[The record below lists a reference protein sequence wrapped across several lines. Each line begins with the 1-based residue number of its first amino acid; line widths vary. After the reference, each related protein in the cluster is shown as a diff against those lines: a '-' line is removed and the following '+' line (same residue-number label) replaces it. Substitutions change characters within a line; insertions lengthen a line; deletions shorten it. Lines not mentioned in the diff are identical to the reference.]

1 MIINIFLALIAVSFL
16 SNLLVKSNYDKIASF
31 VVCAIFI
38 VLFFN
43 FYETWQ
49 LGQIYPFEYHWL
61 KYRSLHVDVNLSS
74 TNHNYMMIFPIFIVS
89 LCSMLIA
96 VFNKNEVFK
105 LKLSSHIL
113 LNLAFFMLLICSDN
127 LIQLLISSSMVG
139 VIGFYIINDVQARE
153 KYVFYNLLADLGLFT
168 VFAIIYGQLGN
179 LDLSELGRFEKEGAH
194 RDLVAVLLLLSIY
207 IKSGLF
213 LFQNQLLNLSAI
225 NFNRL
230 NLISWIS
237 TPLAGVIIL
246 SKTIPLLAISEISL
260 PFLQVFAVLTIVWA
274 FAASLIIDNIKE
286 RNVYLNL
293 IIYGYVFAL
302 ISLGDFN
309 ITTHLPSIIMIGYLM
324 SMGIYM
330 VYISSSNELSIS
342 KMGGFFKAIKLTFIV
357 SVLSLLLFI
366 QTILHF
372 TTDINHSWSLS
383 LLTFIVLSASHFYH
397 QVYFG
402 ADKADDRVVAMLKNP
417 SWYVIIPQLLIVY
430 FLAEYNNFYS
440 FEILYIGMVL
450 VLLMFI
456 DPFSRLERLAD
467 YEAIQE
473 EDYFEKA
480 YDMLIL
486 TPVKILGRILWLL
499 VDFIL
504 IERTIISSL
513 THGTGFLIKISSKL
527 YRCTTIS
534 GIILT
539 IFGLSAMILYY
550 FIKG

>member
-1 MIINIFLALIAVSFL
+1 MIINIFLTLIAVSVL
-16 SNLLVKSNYDKIASF
+16 SNFFVKSSYDKIAAF
-31 VVCAIFI
+31 LVCTIFT

-49 LGQIYPFEYHWL
+49 LKQDFPFVYHWL
-61 KYRSLHVDVNLSS
+61 KYRTLNVDVNLSS
-74 TNHNYMMIFPIFIVS
+74 TNQNYGMIFPIFIVS

-105 LKLSSHIL
+105 AKLSSHIL
-113 LNLAFFMLLICSDN
+113 LNLAFFILLICSNN

-153 KYVFYNLLADLGLFT
+153 KYVFYNLLADLGLFS

-179 LDLSELGRFEKEGAH
+179 LDLSELGRYEKEGAH
-194 RDLVAVLLLLSIY
+194 SDLVAILLLMSIY

-213 LFQNQLLNLSAI
+213 LFQNQLLNLSSV
-225 NFNRL
+225 NFNRI
-230 NLISWIS
+230 NLISWVS

-246 SKTIPLLAISEISL
+246 SKTMPLLSISEFSL
-260 PFLQVFAVLTIVWA
+260 PFLQIFAVLTMAWA
-274 FAASLIIDNIKE
+274 FFASLIIDNIKE
-286 RNVYLNL
+286 RSIYLNL
-293 IIYGYVFAL
+293 MIYGYVFAL
-302 ISLGDFN
+302 ISLGDFSVSE
-309 ITTHLPSIIMIGYLM
+309 HLPTIVLVGYLL

-342 KMGGFFKAIKLTFIV
+342 RMGGFFKALKLTFTV
-357 SVLSLLLFI
+357 SLLSLLLFV

-372 TTDINHSWSLS
+372 TTEFNHLWSLS
-383 LLTFIVLSASHFYH
+383 LLTFVVLSAGHFYH

-402 ADKADDRVVAMLKNP
+402 ADKADDRVVALLKNP
-417 SWYVIIPQLLIVY
+417 SWYVVIPQLLMIY
-430 FLAEYNNFYS
+430 FLASYNNYYTP
-440 FEILYIGMVL
+440 EILYVGATL
-450 VLLMFI
+450 VLLMFT
-456 DPFSRLERLAD
+456 DPFCQLERLAE

-480 YDMLIL
+480 YDLLIL

-513 THGTGFLIKISSKL
+513 TNGTNFLIRISSKL
-527 YRCTTIS
+527 HSCTLFS
-534 GIILT
+534 GILFT
-539 IFGLSAMILYY
+539 ALGLSAMILYY